1 MNERLKPPFRADHV
15 GSLLRPQ
22 SLLDMRARASE
33 GEVSAE
39 ALRAHEDECITQ
51 VINMQQSLGLRGV
64 SDGEF
69 RRESF
74 HGDFIG
80 RLNGVDFKL
89 FDPGGNASGVAP
101 FTAVVSE
108 KIGWPEG
115 GIEVENFRFL
125 KQHTTATAKQT
136 IPSPT
141 MTHFRGGRA
150 AIDELVYPQ
159 LDSFFADLA
168 GVYREEIAGL
178 ASAGCDYIQMDDT
191 NLAYLCDQAMRS
203 SAEQR
208 GEDVDQLPHDYAR
221 LINDSIRERP
231 ADMSVCVHLCR
242 GNARSRWFAQG
253 GYEPVAEII
262 FNEIDVDG
270 FFLEYDDERSG
281 DFAPLRFVPQ
291 GKVIV
296 LGLLTTKHGELESK
310 DAIKRRVDEASRY
323 VPMEQLCLS
332 PQCGFA
338 SAVQGNLLSEDD
350 QQRKLAMVVE
360 LGDEIWS

>member
-1 MNERLKPPFRADHV
+1 
-15 GSLLRPQ
+15 
-22 SLLDMRARASE
+22 
-33 GEVSAE
+33 
-39 ALRAHEDECITQ
+39 
-51 VINMQQSLGLRGV
+51 
-64 SDGEF
+64 
-69 RRESF
+69 
-74 HGDFIG
+74 
-80 RLNGVDFKL
+80 
-89 FDPGGNASGVAP
+89 
-101 FTAVVSE
+101 
-108 KIGWPEG
+108 
-115 GIEVENFRFL
+115 
-125 KQHTTATAKQT
+125 
-136 IPSPT
+136 
-141 MTHFRGGRA
+141 
-150 AIDELVYPQ
+150 
-159 LDSFFADLA
+159 
-168 GVYREEIAGL
+168 
-178 ASAGCDYIQMDDT
+178 
-191 NLAYLCDQAMRS
+191 
-203 SAEQR
+203 
-208 GEDVDQLPHDYAR
+208 
-221 LINDSIRERP
+221 
-231 ADMSVCVHLCR
+231 MSVCVHLCR
-242 GNARSRWFAQG
+242 GNARSRWFAQC